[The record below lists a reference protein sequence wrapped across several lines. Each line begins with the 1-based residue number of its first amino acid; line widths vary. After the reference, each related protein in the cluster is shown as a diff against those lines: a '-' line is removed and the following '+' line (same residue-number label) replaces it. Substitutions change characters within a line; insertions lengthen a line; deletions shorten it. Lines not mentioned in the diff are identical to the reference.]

1 MSLQK
6 RIAKLEEAVRER
18 KLDVISQRLE
28 ARFKEMTDLELEEFQ
43 SALEVYVSSG
53 KANKDAV
60 DKLKALSV

>member
-6 RIAKLEEAVRER
+6 RIAKLEEAVRAR
-18 KLDVISQRLE
+18 KLDAISQRVE

-53 KANKDAV
+53 EANTDAV